1 MTETKPQS
9 LPARGEIIKSK
20 SDKRTY
26 KYITLP
32 NLIDCILIQDDEA
45 DKSSAALD
53 VSGIGATLDPK
64 EFQGLAHFLEHMLF
78 MGSEKYPKNKEYSE
92 YITGNGGS
100 SNAYTGMGNTNYH
113 FDVSNEA
120 FEGALDRFAQFFISP
135 TFDEN
140 ATS

>member
-1 MTETKPQS
+1 MTESKPQS

-64 EFQGLAHFLEHMLF
+64 EF
-78 MGSEKYPKNKEYSE
+78 
-92 YITGNGGS
+92 
-100 SNAYTGMGNTNYH
+100 
-113 FDVSNEA
+113 
-120 FEGALDRFAQFFISP
+120 
-135 TFDEN
+135 
-140 ATS
+140 